1 MSLGPE
7 AALEACVVARLKA
20 DAGVSALV
28 GGRVYD
34 RAPERPT
41 APYLT
46 VGRSE
51 TRPYAGTDD
60 AVEQALTLTCVSRYG
75 GPDEARAVVSAAR
88 AALHDARPAPA
99 DGWRAA
105 NLRVTYS
112 DVFTGRMPL
121 TTVGTLRLRAVM
133 EAA

>member
-7 AALEACVVARLKA
+7 AALEACVVARLKGDPA
-20 DAGVSALV
+20 VSALV
-28 GGRVYD
+28 GERIYE
-34 RAPERPT
+34 RAPQRPT

-51 TRPYAGTDD
+51 TRPYAGADD
-60 AVEQALTLTCVSRYG
+60 AAEASLTLTCVSRYG
-75 GPDEARAVVSAAR
+75 GPEEARAVVSAAR
-88 AALHDARPAPA
+88 AALHDAQPEPA

-105 NLRVTYS
+105 NLRVTYA
-112 DVFTGRMPL
+112 DVFVGRTF